1 MRKTLLVLAPIFIVI
16 IIGFLLI
23 NEEKE
28 IKIEDNRNQNLY
40 KILQEHFPYTIKK
53 IDEDNSEI
61 VFKDGREI
69 EESSNSQLFHIID
82 QIEKDWADKYLILDG
97 TVLVILDDY
106 KQEKRRIQLNEEET
120 NWIKEYFGI

>member
-97 TVLVILDDY
+97 SVLVILDDY

>member
-16 IIGFLLI
+16 IVGLLLI

-28 IKIEDNRNQNLY
+28 IKVEDNRNQNLY

-53 IDEDNSEI
+53 MDEDNSEI
-61 VFKDGREI
+61 IFKDGREI

-82 QIEKDWADKYLILDG
+82 QIEKDWAHKYLLLDG
-97 TVLVILDDY
+97 SILVILDDY
-106 KQEKRRIQLNEEET
+106 QQEKRRIQLNEEET
-120 NWIKEYFGI
+120 NWIKEYFGM